1 MSTPR
6 EPRPPAGNT
15 GAPADNDND
24 VPRDAALSALYR
36 QLPASVPQAQTDAA
50 ILAAARR
57 AAHARPRSLQRWHRW
72 SLPLATAAS
81 VLLVVTLLHRQ
92 EVPELA
98 APAAVEEA
106 YVQAVPEMAA
116 PEKVTPE
123 MTAPDTTP
131 PAVVAAAEAPVE
143 AAAANAPAVP
153 AARAVAKVQALPD
166 AGGTRTGNAGND
178 DAVRAATPAVAVAES
193 LPATGAGPGAS
204 AAATIAA
211 ASPPAPAAEQREVVA
226 RKSVAAR
233 QLATSDRHD
242 VMDAGQ
248 MAGQMA
254 PPPEDG
260 FARYVADMTVL
271 STRDADDG
279 ARLWRLRSPDL
290 ALLRARLE
298 ADGWQP
304 LAGCPAWPGGVHA
317 RGAEEAGWS
326 LPDANGIVTL
336 RVGTGTCP
344 P

>member
-6 EPRPPAGNT
+6 GPRPPAGNA
-15 GAPADNDND
+15 GAPADDDNDND

-81 VLLVVTLLHRQ
+81 VLLVLTILHRQ

-106 YVQAVPEMAA
+106 YVQAA
-116 PEKVTPE
+116 PEKIAPE
-123 MTAPDTTP
+123 MTAPDTA
-131 PAVVAAAEAPVE
+131 PAPVVAAAEAPAL
-143 AAAANAPAVP
+143 AAAADAPAVP

-178 DAVRAATPAVAVAES
+178 DAVRAATPAVAVEES
-193 LPATGAGPGAS
+193 LPATGAGPGTS

-233 QLATSDRHD
+233 QRAASERHEAM
-242 VMDAGQ
+242 VAGE
-248 MAGQMA
+248 MAA
-254 PPPEDG
+254 LPPDGG
-260 FARYVADMTVL
+260 FARYIADMTVL
-271 STRDADDG
+271 STEDAGDG
-279 ARLWRLRSPDL
+279 ARLWHLRSPDL
-290 ALLRARLE
+290 ALLRARLA
-298 ADGWQP
+298 ADGWQA

-317 RGAEEAGWS
+317 RGEEEAGWS
-326 LPDANGIVTL
+326 LPNANGIVTL